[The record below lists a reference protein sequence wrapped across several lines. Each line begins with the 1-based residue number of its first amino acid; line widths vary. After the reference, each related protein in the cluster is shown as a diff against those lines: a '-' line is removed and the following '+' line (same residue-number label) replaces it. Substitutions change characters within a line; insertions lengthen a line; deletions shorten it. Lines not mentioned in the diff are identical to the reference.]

1 MLLKTIINFM
11 FLMLHFLISIK
22 KSFLKKDFFYF
33 SKIMNEQ
40 DSVDDIRNSYIC
52 FKDKITK
59 KNVFS
64 FIKDFTESIEILDI
78 IKKCFSLYPTQC
90 LPYIKIFVNLSRSNP
105 FYLILATSILSYISQ
120 NKQNL
125 HIRNFQYYFDE
136 IIKEIVPQIQ
146 KTKYIIFSN
155 EIPPQFNIDLILDI
169 LLYLELNSNL
179 ISHFSPLLISF
190 FLSGLDIGSKFGSLI
205 EKISHLNFICMLAP
219 KNDFL
224 EKISKII

>member
-11 FLMLHFLISIK
+11 VLMLQFLISIK

-40 DSVDDIRNSYIC
+40 DSVNDIRNSYIC

-64 FIKDFTESIEILDI
+64 FIKDITESLNKDLTLSKSIEILDI

-125 HIRNFQYYFDE
+125 HIRNYQYYFDE

-169 LLYLELNSNL
+169 LLYSELNSSL
-179 ISHFSPLLISF
+179 ISHFSPLIISF
-190 FLSGLDIGSKFGSLI
+190 FYLDLILDQSLVV
-205 EKISHLNFICMLAP
+205 
-219 KNDFL
+219 
-224 EKISKII
+224 